1 MERFIPPI
9 QTEETKSEKLP
20 TVNEMGGVVIRS
32 HEDFDSCSDSDDA
45 EYDSNIQTRTFD
57 EVIESLLTN
66 DEIDALVSAIMDKDT
81 DPVEF
86 LVGEKR
92 NETWAEANV
101 EGSFRRGYGDKIF
114 DLRLVE
120 ESAVSHV
127 HLLQLRSQA

>member
-9 QTEETKSEKLP
+9 ETEETKSEKLP
-20 TVNEMGGVVIRS
+20 TVNEMGGAVIRS
-32 HEDFDSCSDSDDA
+32 HEDFDSRSDSDDA
-45 EYDSNIQTRTFD
+45 ECDSNIQTRTFD
-57 EVIESLLTN
+57 EVTESLLIN
-66 DEIDALVSAIMDKDT
+66 DKIDALASAIVDKDT
-81 DPVEF
+81 DRVEF

-92 NETWAEANV
+92 KEIWAEANT
-101 EGSFRRGYGDKIF
+101 EGSSRRGYGDKIL